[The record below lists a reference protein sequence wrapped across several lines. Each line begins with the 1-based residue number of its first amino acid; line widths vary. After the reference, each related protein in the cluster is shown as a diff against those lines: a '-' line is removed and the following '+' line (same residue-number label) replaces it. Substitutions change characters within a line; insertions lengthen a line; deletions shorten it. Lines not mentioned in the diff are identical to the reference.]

1 MTAPV
6 TAVVTADT
14 PVDPW
19 AGPRRAGPDRSRAA
33 LLARWA
39 RGLAATLAALTLT
52 AALADD
58 SRPAWTQLTPAQQQA
73 LAPLEWKWST
83 IDPARKQKWLELA
96 ARFPTLPA
104 DERERVQQRMTAWA
118 ALSPADR
125 ARARIQFE
133 ETRQISPAERQ
144 ALWERYQSLPD
155 EERQRLAQVARRA
168 PATPAP
174 APALKPSPATAS
186 KPTGPAKSNVVPTS
200 VAAPAPRPAAPIAM
214 QAKPGATTVPVGTR
228 PAPPAHHQAGLPKIV
243 ATPTFVDPTTLLPRR
258 GPQGAAMRAEA
269 SIDPTRQP

>member
-1 MTAPV
+1 V
-6 TAVVTADT
+6 TAAT
-14 PVDPW
+14 PVDPC
-19 AGPRRAGPDRSRAA
+19 AGPRRTGPVGSRGF
-33 LLARWA
+33 LLVRWA
-39 RGLAATLAALTLT
+39 RGLAATLAALALT

-58 SRPAWTQLTPAQQQA
+58 TRPVWTQLTPAQQQA

-83 IDPARKQKWLELA
+83 IDAARKQKWLELA

-104 DERERVQQRMTAWA
+104 DERERVRQRMTAWA

-125 ARARIQFE
+125 ARARSQFE

-144 ALWERYQSLPD
+144 ARWERYQSLPD
-155 EERQRLAQVARRA
+155 EERQRLARVAPPA

-174 APALKPSPATAS
+174 ATAVKPSSATVS
-186 KPTGPAKSNVVPTS
+186 KPSGPTKSNLVPVP
-200 VAAPAPRPAAPIAM
+200 VAAPAPRPAAPIAL

-228 PAPPAHHQAGLPKIV
+228 PVPPAHHQAGLPKIV
-243 ATPTFVDPTTLLPRR
+243 ATPSFVDPTTLLPRR